1 MGNVNA
7 VGPNECL
14 VVSGGC
20 CRNRQKYTVGGW
32 SWSWWCVSS
41 CDRISLR
48 CLTLNPHCEGVETQ
62 KGVPLNVQGVA
73 QVRVM
78 YNKNHKNNKD
88 KSKLLERACEHFL
101 GMSAHEIRQVLQAT
115 LEGHLRS
122 ILGQM
127 TVEEIF
133 QDRERFA
140 DQVQDTATP
149 DLGRMGIEIVSFVI
163 QGIQDEV
170 SYLSSIGK
178 AQTAVVLK
186 EATIGSTNALR
197 DAVIAEAQCKE
208 VIYGVKMGCDTLVDN
223 ARREYETEKSKCNTK
238 IFRARREAELAY
250 DLQKAIEEQTIRDV
264 EIEVEIIER
273 RKMIEV
279 EQFEVIRKERQLES
293 DTRKPAEFL
302 CKKIQLLAEGDKV
315 ASILVAEA
323 EAKKIRLI
331 GLAEASAIES
341 IGSATANSMK
351 IRAEAMHEYGRE
363 AIVQMILETLPALTA
378 EICSPLS
385 KIDEIVLL
393 SGGGDGD
400 TGALGKLLAEAPV
413 VVKALTGVDV
423 SGVLRNLPGAQ

>member
-1 MGNVNA
+1 
-7 VGPNECL
+7 
-14 VVSGGC
+14 
-20 CRNRQKYTVGGW
+20 
-32 SWSWWCVSS
+32 
-41 CDRISLR
+41 
-48 CLTLNPHCEGVETQ
+48 
-62 KGVPLNVQGVA
+62 LNVTGVA

-78 YNKNHKNNKD
+78 YNNNHKNKKD
-88 KSKLLERACEHFL
+88 KSSLLKRACEHFL
-101 GMSAHEIRQVLQAT
+101 GMSKKEIRAVLQVT

-140 DQVQDTATP
+140 DQVADTATP
-149 DLGRMGIEIVSFVI
+149 DLGRMGVEIVSFVI
-163 QGIQDEV
+163 QDIQDDVE
-170 SYLSSIGK
+170 YLSSIGK
-178 AQTAVVLK
+178 AQTAVVVK

-197 DAVIAEAQCKE
+197 NAVIAEAQCKE
-208 VIYGVKMGCDTLVDN
+208 AIYSVKMGCDTLVDD
-223 ARREYETEKSKCNTK
+223 AKRKYETEKAKCNTQ
-238 IFRARREAELAY
+238 IFRARKEAELAY

-273 RKMIEV
+273 KKMIEV
-279 EQFEVIRKERQLES
+279 EEFEVLRKERELVS

-302 CKKIQLLAEGDKV
+302 CKKVQLLAEGNRV
-315 ASILVAEA
+315 AAILVAEA
-323 EAKKIRLI
+323 EAQKIRLI
-331 GLAEASAIES
+331 GTAEASAIES

-393 SGGGDGD
+393 GGAGDGAA
-400 TGALGKLLAEAPV
+400 GAVGKLLAEAPV
-413 VVKALTGVDV
+413 VVKALSGVDV
-423 SGVLRNLPGAQ
+423 SGVLKSLPGAK

>member
-1 MGNVNA
+1 MN
-7 VGPNECL
+7 
-14 VVSGGC
+14 
-20 CRNRQKYTVGGW
+20 
-32 SWSWWCVSS
+32 
-41 CDRISLR
+41 
-48 CLTLNPHCEGVETQ
+48 TL
-62 KGVPLNVQGVA
+62 
-73 QVRVM
+73 
-78 YNKNHKNNKD
+78 
-88 KSKLLERACEHFL
+88 
-101 GMSAHEIRQVLQAT
+101 
-115 LEGHLRS
+115 
-122 ILGQM
+122 
-127 TVEEIF
+127 
-133 QDRERFA
+133 
-140 DQVQDTATP
+140 
-149 DLGRMGIEIVSFVI
+149 
-163 QGIQDEV
+163 
-170 SYLSSIGK
+170 
-178 AQTAVVLK
+178 
-186 EATIGSTNALR
+186 
-197 DAVIAEAQCKE
+197 
-208 VIYGVKMGCDTLVDN
+208 
-223 ARREYETEKSKCNTK
+223 YETEKSKCNTK

-400 TGALGKLLAEAPV
+400 TGAIGKLLAEAPV

-423 SGVLRNLPGAQ
+423 SGVLKNLPGAQ